1 MVWKKE
7 NKPEQFLLSIT
18 NSHREKW
25 ASLKELATE
34 QGRPVSE
41 LVREAV
47 SEKVDSGQPR
57 RALVLSPHTDDAEL
71 GCGGTI
77 AKLVERGWLVHILC
91 FSAVAER
98 YPGLVDEAARSSG
111 ILGTTHE
118 ILDFYTRHFPRD
130 RQEILQ
136 SLCDHSRQNQYEL
149 IFTPATTDIHQ
160 DHGVV
165 TAEALRAF
173 RDCTLLGYEL
183 PWNNLEI
190 KLNCFVSLDE
200 RHVRKKIEALE
211 CYASQKHNPYFD
223 AEFFR
228 SVMRMRGIRLAA
240 TYAEGFETLKVRL
253 DGML

>member
-1 MVWKKE
+1 MTWKKE
-7 NKPEQFLLSIT
+7 NKPAQFLLSIT
-18 NSHREKW
+18 AAHGDDW
-25 ASLKELATE
+25 AALKTSAIE

-41 LVREAV
+41 LVREAISDKV
-47 SEKVDSGQPR
+47 SAGKPR

-77 AKLVERGWLVHILC
+77 AKLVERGWSVHVIY

-98 YPGLVDEAARSSG
+98 YPGLANEAAASG
-111 ILGTTHE
+111 KIMGVTHE
-118 ILDFYTRHFPRD
+118 ILDFYTRQFPRD

-136 SLCDHSRQNQYEL
+136 TLCDHSRLHSYEL
-149 IFTPATTDIHQ
+149 VFTPATTDLHQ

-173 RDCTLLGYEL
+173 RNCTLLGYEL

-190 KLNCFVSLDE
+190 ELNCFVSLEE
-200 RHVRKKIEALE
+200 RHVRKKLKALD
-211 CYASQKHNPYFD
+211 CYNSQKHNSYFD
-223 AEFFR
+223 PKFFR
-228 SVMRMRGIRLAA
+228 SVVRMRGIQLAVP
-240 TYAEGFETLKVRL
+240 YAEGFETLKVQL